1 MYWIRERFSGMHKI
15 VSGFFFLFIFEYVY
29 ASCVSEEGGK
39 VDKEE
44 RRLSFEMQEI
54 AFFLRINVSPCDRF
68 PIL

>member
-1 MYWIRERFSGMHKI
+1 MHKI

-54 AFFLRINVSPCDRF
+54 AFFYVLMCRPVIGFQVCSMLVCGED
-68 PIL
+68 